1 MTVGL
6 RGVGI
11 GSYPGEPCYD
21 PNRAGWLPYWIP
33 NGNET
38 SCNAAVAADAAS
50 CLLFPWTETC
60 ASGAAKVGGAVL
72 QVAGGALTA
81 AGTAANPGS
90 NTQTSPKCI
99 GFQTYNPTSGQCEFD
114 PSSLSFMVLAI
125 GIVAVIFLVK
135 K

>member
-1 MTVGL
+1 M
-6 RGVGI
+6 

-60 ASGAAKVGGAVL
+60 ASGATKVGGAIL
-72 QVAGGALTA
+72 QNVGSAISAVGG
-81 AGTAANPGS
+81 AANPS
-90 NTQTSPKCI
+90 NTPTEPTPKCI
-99 GFQTYNPTSGQCEFD
+99 GFQTYNPASGQCEFD